1 MVSDRRLI
9 SSSVAASRPKIFS
22 RRCSGTDGTLNS
34 TLIVSQTDLKMS
46 WVRRHF
52 LHILSVIACQC
63 VSIPLAAETTPD
75 IAVHVEM
82 RGEVIRV
89 DVDMI
94 IAAPPKEVWEV
105 LTDFEHLPR
114 FISNI
119 TSSKVVSRVGNTVR
133 VAQSGKTNFGP
144 LTFDFQSEREITL
157 SPFTRFESRMISGNL
172 KRFNGTTQLESIEG
186 GTKARFHSESVPE
199 KVIPLGRARP
209 LIEAETREHYQEI
222 RNEVLRRRVGGL
234 AK

>member
-1 MVSDRRLI
+1 
-9 SSSVAASRPKIFS
+9 
-22 RRCSGTDGTLNS
+22 
-34 TLIVSQTDLKMS
+34 MS
-46 WVRRHF
+46 WVRRYF
-52 LHILSVIACQC
+52 LHLLSVIACQF

-75 IAVHVEM
+75 ISVHVEM

-89 DVDMI
+89 DVDLI

-119 TSSKVVSRVGNTVR
+119 TSSKIVSRVGNTVR

-186 GTKARFHSESVPE
+186 GTKVRFHSESVPE
-199 KVIPLGRARP
+199 TVIPLGLARP

>member
-1 MVSDRRLI
+1 MT
-9 SSSVAASRPKIFS
+9 AYRPKIFS
-22 RRCSGTDGTLNS
+22 RRCSRTNGTLHS

-46 WVRRHF
+46 WVWRYF
-52 LHILSVIACQC
+52 LHLLSVIACQS

-75 IAVHVEM
+75 ISVHVEM

-89 DVDMI
+89 DVDLI
-94 IAAPPKEVWEV
+94 IAALPKEVWEV

-119 TSSKVVSRVGNTVR
+119 TSSKIVSRVGNTVR
-133 VAQSGKTNFGP
+133 IAQSGKTNFGP

-172 KRFNGTTQLESIEG
+172 KCFNGTTQLESIEG
-186 GTKARFHSESVPE
+186 GTKVRFHSESVPE
-199 KVIPLGRARP
+199 TVIPLGLARP